1 MGMISPL
8 QQASMRPERSMRWQ
22 WLASRHRPIFF
33 VGLLAAYLL
42 VLHDSAAWPGTT
54 AHAFVQ
60 CLAAAA

>member
-1 MGMISPL
+1 
-8 QQASMRPERSMRWQ
+8 MRWQ

-33 VGLLAAYLL
+33 VGLFAAYLL